1 MLSQLLVKD
10 RIAVLESV
18 NDWQHAIDLVC
29 EPLIN
34 DGSISEFYKEAIFR
48 STEELGP
55 YYVVAPKI
63 AMPHARPDEGAIKNA
78 LSLLIV
84 KDGVSFKSSE
94 NDPVHLVLL
103 LSAADSNQHIELI
116 TSISEFFCHEGDVEK
131 VIASSSVQD
140 IIEII
145 KNY

>member
-1 MLSQLLVKD
+1 MLSQLLVDD
-10 RIAVLESV
+10 RIAVFDSV
-18 NDWQHAIDLVC
+18 TDWQEAIDRVC

-34 DGSISEFYKEAIFR
+34 DGSISISYKEAIFK
-48 STEELGP
+48 STDELGP
-55 YYVVAPKI
+55 YYVVAPQI

-84 KDGVSFKSSE
+84 KEGVSFHSSE
-94 NDPVHLVLL
+94 NDPIRLILL

-116 TSISEFFCHEGDVEK
+116 TSISEFFCHEEDVEK
-131 VIASSSVQD
+131 VIQSSSNQE
-140 IIEII
+140 IIEVI